1 MKKKT
6 QRIIVILVAAALILS
21 VLVPALSM
29 IAGAS
34 GKITQGDIDNIKNE
48 LADITAAKKD
58 AQQRL
63 AAIRGDMSKAK
74 EQVELIQGQITLTEH
89 QIYDSQMLLDQY
101 DLSIQDKEEEIARLE
116 AEEARQYEEF
126 YAQTR
131 WMEETGSVSYL
142 SIFFQASSF
151 SEMLDY
157 ITLITDIMDY
167 NNRIITRLEETQR
180 QIGVARDELQVARD
194 AQAEV
199 QAELESQRAELAAQ
213 KQEAEALYTEIA
225 QTESKIAQE
234 ARQLAADEA
243 AMAKEL
249 KEAQQKYAAQIAA
262 LNQMSGDWYWPLPGR
277 YRLTSLF
284 GGRPDPFTG
293 KPDNHTGTDV
303 GAPAGVEIHAA
314 QEGVVTT
321 IGSNRYSS
329 YGYYCMITH
338 ANGYVTLYAHM
349 NTLPIVK
356 AGQTVSKG
364 QVIGYVGSTGRSTGP
379 HLHFELRVNGVRGDV
394 LKLYP
399 GMTFTSPKGA
409 SMKGG

>member
-6 QRIIVILVAAALILS
+6 QRIIVIVLAAVLILS
-21 VLVPALSM
+21 VLLPALSVM
-29 IAGAS
+29 AS
-34 GKITQGDIDNIKNE
+34 GSVTQGDIDALKNE

-63 AAIRGDMSKAK
+63 EAIRGDMSKAE
-74 EQVELIQGQITLTEH
+74 EQVELVQGQITLTEH

-101 DLSIQDKEEEIARLE
+101 DLDIQAKEEDIALLE
-116 AEEARQYEEF
+116 EDEARQYEEF

-131 WMEETGSVSYL
+131 WMEETGTVSYL

-157 ITLITDIMDY
+157 AMLITDIMDY
-167 NNRIITRLEETQR
+167 NNRIITQLEETQR
-180 QIGVARDELQVARD
+180 QIGEARDEVQTLRD
-194 AQAEV
+194 GQAEV
-199 QAELESQRAELAAQ
+199 QAGLESQLAELAVQ
-213 KQEAEALYTEIA
+213 KQEAEALYDQIA
-225 QTESKIAQE
+225 ESESQIAEE

-249 KEAQQKYAAQIAA
+249 EEAQEKYAAQIAA

-277 YRLTSLF
+277 YKLSSLF
-284 GGRPDPFTG
+284 GGRLDPFTG
-293 KPDNHTGTDV
+293 LPDNHTGTDIP
-303 GAPAGVEIHAA
+303 APQGTEIHAA

-321 IGSNRYSS
+321 VGTNRYSS

-349 NTLPIVK
+349 NSLPIVQ
-356 AGQTVSKG
+356 AGETVTKG
-364 QVIGYVGSTGRSTGP
+364 QVIGYVGTTGRSTGY

-394 LKLYP
+394 LTLYP
-399 GMTFTSPKGA
+399 GMTFTSPAGA
-409 SMKGG
+409 SIEGG